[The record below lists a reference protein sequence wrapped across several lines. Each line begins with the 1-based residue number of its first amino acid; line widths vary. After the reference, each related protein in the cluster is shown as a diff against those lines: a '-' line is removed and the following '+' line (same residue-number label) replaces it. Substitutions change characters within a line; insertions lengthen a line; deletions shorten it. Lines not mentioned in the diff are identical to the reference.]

1 MELIEAIK
9 GRRSIRR
16 YQDKDVEKWKIRE
29 LIDAA
34 RWAPSAGNTQ
44 TWRFYVVENK
54 DIKHSLYL
62 AALKQRAVKEAPVVI
77 VVCFDTDEMRAY
89 YGSRGVH
96 LYGIQDTAAAIQN
109 LLLRAYDLGLGTCWV
124 GAFDESEVASALNL
138 DSHVRPVAIITVGYP
153 AERPLSR
160 RKDVEEIVRFID

>member
-16 YQDKDVEKWKIRE
+16 YRDKDVEEWKIRE

-44 TWRFYVVENK
+44 TWRFYVVENE

-109 LLLRAYDLGLGTCWV
+109 LLLRAYDLGLGTCWI
-124 GAFDESEVASALNL
+124 GAFDEAAVSSALEL
-138 DSHVRPVAIITVGYP
+138 KESLRVVALITLGYP

-160 RKDVEEIVRFID
+160 RKDVEEITCFVE